1 MNEILLKA
9 IAAHEDGNFKKAESF
24 YRTVLQTH
32 PSSLNVNF
40 NLGVLLAQ
48 LERLDEAEKFY
59 KKAILS
65 KPDFAEAHNNLG
77 ILFDKTERFEDSEEC
92 YKKAILSKPDFAEAH
107 NNLGN
112 KLFEIGKLKDS
123 EECYKKAL
131 TLKPD
136 FVDAHFNICK
146 LKNFRKEDQQLIQMQ
161 KLYEDQSL
169 PKEKHIRLCFTL
181 GKVFEDLNEINK
193 SFRYYT
199 EGNSVHKKT
208 LNYSIKQ
215 DIQEFKKLKKS
226 YKDIK
231 KISIKDITLATEPK
245 LIFIVGMPRSGTS
258 LIEQIISSHSKVT
271 GAGELSYIAEFGHSI
286 AVGDSR
292 IDAEA
297 ILNFR
302 KKYLKK
308 IQKLSNENS
317 VVIDKMPA
325 NFMYLGLISTAF
337 PKAKIVHVKRD
348 SAATCWGN
356 YKNFFNREVNLY
368 SYDLNDLIIY
378 YKLYLNLMNLWKR
391 EYGKQIYTLNYES
404 LVIKQEYKTRKL
416 IEFLD
421 LEWENKCL
429 EPENNTRRV
438 NTASKRQIRQKVYQ
452 NSSAEW
458 KKFEPFLN
466 GIFNQLDNNKSMIDK
481 LKNLIPSI
489 RKFIGF

>member
-1 MNEILLKA
+1 
-9 IAAHEDGNFKKAESF
+9 
-24 YRTVLQTH
+24 
-32 PSSLNVNF
+32 
-40 NLGVLLAQ
+40 
-48 LERLDEAEKFY
+48 
-59 KKAILS
+59 
-65 KPDFAEAHNNLG
+65 
-77 ILFDKTERFEDSEEC
+77 
-92 YKKAILSKPDFAEAH
+92 
-107 NNLGN
+107 
-112 KLFEIGKLKDS
+112 
-123 EECYKKAL
+123 
-131 TLKPD
+131 
-136 FVDAHFNICK
+136 
-146 LKNFRKEDQQLIQMQ
+146 
-161 KLYEDQSL
+161 
-169 PKEKHIRLCFTL
+169 
-181 GKVFEDLNEINK
+181 
-193 SFRYYT
+193 
-199 EGNSVHKKT
+199 
-208 LNYSIKQ
+208 
-215 DIQEFKKLKKS
+215 
-226 YKDIK
+226 
-231 KISIKDITLATEPK
+231 
-245 LIFIVGMPRSGTS
+245 MPRSGTS

-481 LKNLIPSI
+481 FKNLIPSI